1 MTVASIVLLRPL
13 PFPDADSL
21 VYINSVARDASPI
34 RPRPTGVSWATWQAL
49 RDLPAFQD
57 VGAWTRESVVL
68 DRPSR
73 AIVETWKVSA
83 SVLPLLGV
91 KPVIGRLFT
100 ADEDT
105 TDPDGAAL
113 ISWDFW
119 QARFGGREDVVG
131 QTLGLTY
138 TYLDHHVRTVV
149 GVLPQSVAMQGQIPE
164 VVLPLGVP
172 PWSSLD
178 RPTLRVVARLVSP
191 DAFDAARSGASE
203 FVPLLTKTRWPL
215 EARVVKVADDIFGE
229 ATETNPLGWAALIVL
244 IVAVGSATAIATSA
258 PPAACHRA
266 RPRSRRPP
274 RPAPT
279 APSRPD
285 DRRRRSR
292 RSGRRTGPRDR
303 GRQGAGPDRRH
314 GRA

>member
-1 MTVASIVLLRPL
+1 M
-13 PFPDADSL
+13 
-21 VYINSVARDASPI
+21 
-34 RPRPTGVSWATWQAL
+34 SWATWQAL

-164 VVLPLGVP
+164 VVLPWVY
-172 PWSSLD
+172 
-178 RPTLRVVARLVSP
+178 
-191 DAFDAARSGASE
+191 
-203 FVPLLTKTRWPL
+203 
-215 EARVVKVADDIFGE
+215 
-229 ATETNPLGWAALIVL
+229 
-244 IVAVGSATAIATSA
+244 
-258 PPAACHRA
+258 
-266 RPRSRRPP
+266 
-274 RPAPT
+274 
-279 APSRPD
+279 
-285 DRRRRSR
+285 
-292 RSGRRTGPRDR
+292 
-303 GRQGAGPDRRH
+303 RH
-314 GRA
+314 GRAWTARRSGWWPALSRRMPLTRRDRALRSSCRS